1 MLYAL
6 ITNLTCF
13 YHHFQQL
20 KSLNLV
26 VPYQFDTR
34 KEIELLNRKKLNSRL
49 SIDKGEVVISNDIY
63 GETVVGSNV
72 YKSIGE
78 YRLRSEDVLEPL
90 FPIPNEVMKFELEER
105 SVLNLFYVILY

>member
-26 VPYQFDTR
+26 VPYQSDTR